1 MRIKEQMTKK
11 MRDSNIELL
20 RIIAVMGVIVL
31 HFNGAYGKGF
41 EYVETGT
48 LNDYVLRYLESIFIP
63 AVNLFILISGYYLCN
78 HHSRGIVKI
87 VYLIIQVMI
96 FGEFTY
102 LLSVADGTNVF
113 SLSSAIS
120 AAIPCNY
127 YVILYG
133 VLYLISPYF
142 NIVMQRLTKEQLK
155 IFLSLNFV
163 LFSVWPIFI
172 DVLQEVMRR
181 EFQGLNTIGLSG
193 DQNGYTIVHFCLM
206 YIIGAYIKTKNIEWS
221 VGKSITVVGI
231 CSVSLTVWSIVL
243 PQTAWAYCNPL
254 VIIEAVAFFLLF
266 KELHI
271 SNKYINVAS
280 KAVFTCF
287 LFHGYFVQKLSV
299 SRLVQAN
306 VIIMLAYIVLAML
319 GIYLVCYCAYYIYDF
334 VEKHVIKR
342 MFKRFEK
349 LVINVKS

>member
-1 MRIKEQMTKK
+1 MKKQMTKK

-31 HFNGAYGKGF
+31 HFNGVYGKGF

-78 HHSRGIVKI
+78 QQRREIVKI
-87 VYLIIQVMI
+87 IYLIIQVMI
-96 FGEFTY
+96 FGELMY
-102 LLSVADGTNVF
+102 LLSVVDGTNVF

-120 AAIPCNY
+120 ASIPCNY

-133 VLYLISPYF
+133 VLYLISPYS
-142 NIVMQRLTKEQLK
+142 NIVLQRLEGKQLK
-155 IFLSLNFV
+155 VFLGLNLV
-163 LFSVWPIFI
+163 LFSIWPIFT
-172 DVLQEVMRR
+172 DVFQEIMGR

-193 DQNGYTIVHFCLM
+193 DQNGYTIVNFCLM
-206 YIIGAYIKTKNIEWS
+206 YAIGSYIKIKDIEWS
-221 VGKSITVVGI
+221 VSKSITVVGV
-231 CSVSLTVWSIVL
+231 CSVSLTIWSIVF
-243 PQTAWAYCNPL
+243 PKTAWAYCNPL
-254 VIIEAVAFFLLF
+254 VIIEAVAIFLLF

-271 SNKYINVAS
+271 SNKYINMAS

-299 SRLVQAN
+299 NRFVHDN
-306 VIIMLAYIVLAML
+306 VLIMLAYIALAMIV
-319 GIYLVCYCAYYIYDF
+319 IYIVCCFAYYIYDLF
-334 VEKHVIKR
+334 EKHVIKKV
-342 MFKRFEK
+342 FKRLDK
-349 LVINVKS
+349 LVINVKL